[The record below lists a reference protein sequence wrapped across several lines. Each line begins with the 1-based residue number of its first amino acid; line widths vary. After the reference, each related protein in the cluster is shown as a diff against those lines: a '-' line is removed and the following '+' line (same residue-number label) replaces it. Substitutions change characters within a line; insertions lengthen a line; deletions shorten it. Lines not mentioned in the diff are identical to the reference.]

1 MRGAAPL
8 TLKELAAHKNLATTM
23 RYTHVTEEAKR
34 RAIRLLEPSA
44 IDPGIGNILETG
56 IPRSR
61 T

>member
-1 MRGAAPL
+1 MRGAAPH
-8 TLKELAAHKNLATTM
+8 TLKELAAHQNLATTM

-34 RAIRLLEPSA
+34 RTIRLLEPSA
-44 IDPGIGNILETG
+44 NEAEVGNILETG